1 MPMVTR
7 VREHVSSPAAGP
19 AAAAAP
25 GSLAG
30 LSERIRSEYEE
41 MPCLRLTLPQASRFW
56 NVDRD
61 ACQAALDQ
69 LVAEGVLVL
78 GRYGYMRA

>member
-1 MPMVTR
+1 MPVATR
-7 VREHVSSPAAGP
+7 ALERVSSPAA
-19 AAAAAP
+19 
-25 GSLAG
+25 
-30 LSERIRSEYEE
+30 LSQRIRAEYAE

-61 ACQAALDQ
+61 TCLAALDR
-69 LVAEGVLVL
+69 LVAEGFLVL